1 MHYLAVRRVDPK
13 TQGFYSSFRYT
24 LYLAYMLWMIR
35 LLVLESALSEQG
47 WPRLGLP
54 SRQEFVEEKGAV
66 AVAERIQAVR
76 REYLCEGSYT
86 PASSILSQLAFG
98 QKQSRHHSAEAN
110 IYWSDDRQTVFYDG
124 KGVAM
129 AKVRVMCQAL
139 TDELEGLLQE
149 LLFGQS
155 VQPLLLPLLVDS
167 MGVTQ
172 RFRQKGYSF
181 IDHPDNAR
189 WKVGY
194 EFLWERSLKAGQKLV
209 QSSGSGSDDS
219 SSSKNSGSGSGSD
232 NGSDSGSDDCDSS
245 GSGSG
250 NREWITQA
258 GNAYLA
264 QEKQF
269 LQKLLVA
276 IHIQG
281 GQPARGPEIGTITIR
296 NSATSNRN
304 IFVING
310 RVAVVT
316 IYDKCQKRRGQVEYV
331 FRCFPDRLS

>member
-1 MHYLAVRRVDPK
+1 
-13 TQGFYSSFRYT
+13 
-24 LYLAYMLWMIR
+24 
-35 LLVLESALSEQG
+35 
-47 WPRLGLP
+47 
-54 SRQEFVEEKGAV
+54 
-66 AVAERIQAVR
+66 
-76 REYLCEGSYT
+76 
-86 PASSILSQLAFG
+86 
-98 QKQSRHHSAEAN
+98 
-110 IYWSDDRQTVFYDG
+110 
-124 KGVAM
+124 
-129 AKVRVMCQAL
+129 
-139 TDELEGLLQE
+139 
-149 LLFGQS
+149 
-155 VQPLLLPLLVDS
+155 
-167 MGVTQ
+167 
-172 RFRQKGYSF
+172 
-181 IDHPDNAR
+181 
-189 WKVGY
+189 
-194 EFLWERSLKAGQKLV
+194 V

-276 IHIQG
+276 IYIQE

-331 FRCFPDRLS
+331 FRCFPDRLSQIIVKYLVYVLPFTRVVQQTKGDFLFASEPDKPWGQSQLAAAVAVATAKHLGVRLTVASWRHVAIAISDEHLRKASKIWK